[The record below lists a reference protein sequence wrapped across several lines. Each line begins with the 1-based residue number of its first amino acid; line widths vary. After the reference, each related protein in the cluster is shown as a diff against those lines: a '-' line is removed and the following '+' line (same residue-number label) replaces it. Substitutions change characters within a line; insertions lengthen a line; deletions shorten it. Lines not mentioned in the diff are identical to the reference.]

1 MRHEMHRTQSKD
13 KDNKGSQRANNSRL
27 SHFHKSINHIEII
40 LSNGHLILIFA
51 LVRRAILFTIF
62 FYALK
67 RVFFVQKYIRELFSK
82 IENKKKT
89 QKTIIKKITKKK
101 KHCESIIGIFLKIKK
116 NGRKNVLTSEAKICQ
131 MKIKKEKKNIWE
143 IISIKEKLCKN

>member
-82 IENKKKT
+82 IENKKKNAENYY
-89 QKTIIKKITKKK
+89 QKNNEKEKTLREYYRNFSEDKKK
-101 KHCESIIGIFLKIKK
+101 W
-116 NGRKNVLTSEAKICQ
+116 
-131 MKIKKEKKNIWE
+131 KKERANIRSKNMSDEDKEGKKEYMGNY
-143 IISIKEKLCKN
+143 

>member
-13 KDNKGSQRANNSRL
+13 NDNKGSQRANNSRL

-89 QKTIIKKITKKK
+89 QKTIIKKIIKKK
-101 KHCESIIGIFLKIKK
+101 KHCESIIGTFLKIKK
-116 NGRKNVLTSEAKICQ
+116 KMEERTC
-131 MKIKKEKKNIWE
+131 
-143 IISIKEKLCKN
+143 